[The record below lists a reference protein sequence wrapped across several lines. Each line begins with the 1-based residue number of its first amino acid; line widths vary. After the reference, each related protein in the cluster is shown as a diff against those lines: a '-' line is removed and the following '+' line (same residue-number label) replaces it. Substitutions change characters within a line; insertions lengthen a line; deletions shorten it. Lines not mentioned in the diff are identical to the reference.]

1 MYKKVCCTCKV
12 IVLLTKHASTKLGF
26 WSPHLHTYQTVVPI
40 VFSVSK
46 WVDPSWW
53 KWWIVFLTFPLPN
66 EFLSF
71 TSSHPVSLYIWK
83 RGFTLETMLLAP
95 LTNNP
100 ARLFVEKAEMSS
112 KKGRRRVGKGDGER
126 GWGKGWKGNL
136 TLSSFFRAHY
146 KFLNELAR
154 NRWLDRLP
162 TSSLQRNILILLEF
176 ISIVFCMNNAGGKA
190 GF

>member
-1 MYKKVCCTCKV
+1 
-12 IVLLTKHASTKLGF
+12 
-26 WSPHLHTYQTVVPI
+26 
-40 VFSVSK
+40 
-46 WVDPSWW
+46 
-53 KWWIVFLTFPLPN
+53 
-66 EFLSF
+66 
-71 TSSHPVSLYIWK
+71 
-83 RGFTLETMLLAP
+83 MLLAP

-112 KKGRRRVGKGDGER
+112 KKGRRRVGKGDGEGGCR
-126 GWGKGWKGNL
+126 KGWKGNL
-136 TLSSFFRAHY
+136 TLSSFFRSHS

>member
-100 ARLFVEKAEMSS
+100 ARLFVEKAEMSP

-126 GWGKGWKGNL
+126 GGKGTWRFL
-136 TLSSFFRAHY
+136 PFSVLIASFS
-146 KFLNELAR
+146 
-154 NRWLDRLP
+154 
-162 TSSLQRNILILLEF
+162 TSSRGI
-176 ISIVFCMNNAGGKA
+176 AG
-190 GF
+190 

>member
-112 KKGRRRVGKGDGER
+112 KKGRRRVGKGDGEG
-126 GWGKGWKGNL
+126 GWGRGVGKGVEREL
-136 TLSSFFRAHY
+136 DAFFLFPLSFQVSQRARA
-146 KFLNELAR
+146 ESLAR
-154 NRWLDRLP
+154 QATNKLA
-162 TSSLQRNILILLEF
+162 SKKHS
-176 ISIVFCMNNAGGKA
+176 SIVRIYFHSILHE
-190 GF
+190 